1 MAIERLTPDPAPDIE
16 DMSTSQDTTSVE
28 EEQIVDVIEGAAVV
42 STIGGT
48 ITISR
53 VQQLGEKKVEAGD
66 VLKIGDMLS

>member
-1 MAIERLTPDPAPDIE
+1 MNDEPGK
-16 DMSTSQDTTSVE
+16 
-28 EEQIVDVIEGAAVV
+28 IVDVIEGAAVV

-48 ITISR
+48 VKISR